1 MKSANLEYTNN
12 NTNNTNY
19 KIFVIGFNK
28 TGTRTIHHFFDKN
41 NIKSIHWDQGKIA
54 RTIKYNFDLNQNNNN
69 CNVTLLGEYDKY
81 TVLCDMEDIEQDIYA
96 NELYFKHLAHDYPNS
111 KFILNIRN
119 IENWIQ
125 SRLKHQNKILG
136 NYADY
141 LCKKYNISILQ
152 LQDKWRQ
159 DFVTHINNVTLFFS
173 TMPNRLIIFDIEKDN
188 VDKLI
193 SFFHEYKLN
202 RSHFLHY
209 GKTTH

>member
-1 MKSANLEYTNN
+1 MHDNN
-12 NTNNTNY
+12 N

-28 TGTRTIHHFFDKN
+28 TGTRTIHRFFDKH

-54 RTIKYNFDLNQNNNN
+54 RTIKSNFDLMQNNNN

-81 TVLCDMEDIEQDIYA
+81 NVLCDMEDIEQDIYA
-96 NELYFKHLAHDYPNS
+96 NEVYFKYLALAYPNS

-141 LCKKYNISILQ
+141 LCKKYNLNILQ
-152 LQDKWRQ
+152 LQEKWRR
-159 DFVTHINNVTLFFS
+159 DFYTHINNVTTFFS
-173 TMPNRLIIFDIEKDN
+173 TIPNRLVVFDIEKDN

-193 SFFHEYKLN
+193 SFLPEYKLN
-202 RSHFLHY
+202 RDFFIHY
-209 GKTTH
+209 GKTTS

>member
-1 MKSANLEYTNN
+1 
-12 NTNNTNY
+12 
-19 KIFVIGFNK
+19 
-28 TGTRTIHHFFDKN
+28 
-41 NIKSIHWDQGKIA
+41 
-54 RTIKYNFDLNQNNNN
+54 
-69 CNVTLLGEYDKY
+69 
-81 TVLCDMEDIEQDIYA
+81 MEDIEQDIYA
-96 NELYFKHLAHDYPNS
+96 NELYFKHLAQDYPNS

-152 LQDKWRQ
+152 LQEKWRQ
-159 DFVTHINNVTLFFS
+159 DFVTHINNVNVFFS

-202 RSHFLHY
+202 RTHFLHY